1 MEAVMDKHREHLE
14 TGEQL
19 IEDLEGAPCMNCP
32 EGEYQAGTTTRT
44 LEQGDTILV
53 VREVPALVCDLCGE
67 AAFSPAVSKRLEELM
82 EEAEGT
88 GVETLVRRWREP
100 QPA

>member
-1 MEAVMDKHREHLE
+1 MDKHTEHLE
-14 TGEQL
+14 GHEQL
-19 IEDLEGAPCMNCP
+19 MEDLEGAPCMNCP

-67 AAFSPAVSKRLEELM
+67 TAFSPAVSKRLEALM

>member
-1 MEAVMDKHREHLE
+1 MEAVMDKHTEHLE
-14 TGEQL
+14 GHEQL
-19 IEDLEGAPCMNCP
+19 MEDLKGAPCMNCP
-32 EGEYQAGTTTRT
+32 EGEYQADTTTRT
-44 LEQGDTILV
+44 LERGETILV

-67 AAFSPAVSKRLEELM
+67 AAFSPAVSKRLETLM

>member
-1 MEAVMDKHREHLE
+1 MS
-14 TGEQL
+14 TL

-32 EGEYQAGTTTRT
+32 EGEYAASAATRT

-88 GVETLVRRWREP
+88 GV
-100 QPA
+100 

>member
-1 MEAVMDKHREHLE
+1 MDKHREHLE
-14 TGEQL
+14 GHEQL

-32 EGEYQAGTTTRT
+32 EGEYQASAATRT
-44 LEQGDTILV
+44 LERGETILV
-53 VREVPALVCDLCGE
+53 VREVPALVCGLCGE
-67 AAFSPAVSKRLEELM
+67 TAFSPAVSERLEELV
-82 EEAEGT
+82 EEAAAG

>member
-1 MEAVMDKHREHLE
+1 MS
-14 TGEQL
+14 TL

-32 EGEYQAGTTTRT
+32 EGEYEASTTTRT

-67 AAFSPAVSKRLEELM
+67 AAFSPAVSERLEQLM
-82 EEAEGT
+82 EEAT
-88 GVETLVRRWREP
+88 AAGVETQVRRWCEP
-100 QPA
+100 LTA

>member
-1 MEAVMDKHREHLE
+1 
-14 TGEQL
+14 
-19 IEDLEGAPCMNCP
+19 MNCP

-67 AAFSPAVSKRLEELM
+67 TAFSPAVSKRLEELL
-82 EEAEGT
+82 EEAMAAGT
-88 GVETLVRRWREP
+88 ETEVRRWREP
-100 QPA
+100 QLA

>member
-1 MEAVMDKHREHLE
+1 MS
-14 TGEQL
+14 TL
-19 IEDLEGAPCMNCP
+19 IEDLESSPCPICP

>member
-1 MEAVMDKHREHLE
+1 MS
-14 TGEQL
+14 TL

-32 EGEYQAGTTTRT
+32 EGEYEASAATRT

-67 AAFSPAVSKRLEELM
+67 AAFSPAVSERLEQLM
-82 EEAEGT
+82 EEAT
-88 GVETLVRRWREP
+88 ADGVETQVRRWREP
-100 QPA
+100 QPT